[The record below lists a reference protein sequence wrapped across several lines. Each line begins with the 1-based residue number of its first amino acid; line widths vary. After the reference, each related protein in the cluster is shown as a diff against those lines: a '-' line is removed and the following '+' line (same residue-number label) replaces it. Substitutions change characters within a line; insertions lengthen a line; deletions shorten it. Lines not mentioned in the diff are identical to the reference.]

1 MDAYST
7 LMLAKERMA
16 DLEREA
22 RHSRLA
28 RSARQEAVDQRSTAP
43 EIVPGQQPPDS
54 TPARDLLAGFG
65 AEAHLGLRLGRR
77 R

>member
-22 RHSRLA
+22 RRSRLA
-28 RSARQEAVDQRSTAP
+28 RSARRNTVDLRSTTP
-43 EIVPGQQPPDS
+43 EIVPGRQPPDS
-54 TPARDLLAGFG
+54 PPARDLLAGFG